1 MSHNLLLKSLA
12 YREAGLSLL
21 TMAIRMKKR
30 LPNLLLN
37 AAVVLLRPRLRSSS
51 STWSITFTNTISDL
65 AIREK
70 PKPRPRGRP
79 PKTAAV
85 VEDSDEEGANEA
97 QAEAPE
103 NDDQEE
109 EPVYVI
115 ANYISVTMPAHC
127 RTVLEKLLLEAVS
140 HRTGLKTSSRA
151 PESSESLYT

>member
-1 MSHNLLLKSLA
+1 M
-12 YREAGLSLL
+12 
-21 TMAIRMKKR
+21 
-30 LPNLLLN
+30 
-37 AAVVLLRPRLRSSS
+37 
-51 STWSITFTNTISDL
+51 TNTISDL

-109 EPVYVI
+109 EPVYVTG
-115 ANYISVTMPAHC
+115 NYISVTMPAHC

-151 PESSESLYT
+151 PESSESLYTR

>member
-30 LPNLLLN
+30 LPSLLLN

-51 STWSITFTNTISDL
+51 STSSITFTNTISDL

-97 QAEAPE
+97 QVEAPE

-109 EPVYVI
+109 EPVYVT
-115 ANYISVTMPAHC
+115 ANYISNHASSLPYSPGKVTTRGRFSPDW
-127 RTVLEKLLLEAVS
+127 VEDVF
-140 HRTGLKTSSRA
+140 
-151 PESSESLYT
+151 ESPRKQ